1 MITESYVDDSIRAG
15 IVRNGLLKYMRWGED
30 LDYVDKFKTTRDEVF
45 TFITTGKA
53 YRDYDTVC
61 AAFEKVNSA
70 RLKVFTA
77 NGWGGYDYK
86 AILDKYRNPNIEVY
100 YTNGMSG
107 NVMDYLYSEMQKSH
121 CALVICQKVKFGVG
135 YTQVL
140 DSMACSL
147 PVIATFNPGNPI
159 DIDKEGVGCTVP
171 ACDLEA
177 LAKAMQR
184 MVDDAEWHNSCSKAA
199 RKLVEKDYN
208 LRNMSLSEISN
219 LPDVSEGLENTIKK
233 AANSCNNIAD
243 FINIATS
250 KRYTETRLK
259 RILLYSLLKISKR
272 DIAISKKVTP
282 YIRVLGFNETGKKLL
297 SNISKSNPRLN
308 IITSVKRFEET
319 NINKNLK
326 ILLEKDILATN
337 IYTLGYMND
346 SWSNLDYTKKI
357 IK

>member
-1 MITESYVDDSIRAG
+1 MKKIILCPIEEGLKNAPGHLYFGSNLFEEEAKKMGKEIEVKLLYYRQKKFSAYRTLILNIILAARIICTRHDVLYYGTDPVNLFLLSLMKDLGVYRKKMYAWKYTKIESDGSKIKALFKRLLYNPFTRIFMITESYVDDSIRAG

-208 LRNMSLSEISN
+208 LRNMS
-219 LPDVSEGLENTIKK
+219 
-233 AANSCNNIAD
+233 
-243 FINIATS
+243 
-250 KRYTETRLK
+250 
-259 RILLYSLLKISKR
+259 R
-272 DIAISKKVTP
+272 DIVEMIFS
-282 YIRVLGFNETGKKLL
+282 
-297 SNISKSNPRLN
+297 
-308 IITSVKRFEET
+308 
-319 NINKNLK
+319 
-326 ILLEKDILATN
+326 D
-337 IYTLGYMND
+337 
-346 SWSNLDYTKKI
+346 
-357 IK
+357 